1 MYQAA
6 VLNRSKINPYL
17 INQVL
22 QSSPEQLLIKVYDYA
37 VINSEKKDMI
47 KTNSAISELIGFLRF
62 DDDATK
68 NLSVSL
74 LRLYQFCQDQ
84 ARKSNFDVVTRILSE
99 LRVSWLQAI
108 ENKQAV

>member
-17 INQVL
+17 ANQVL

-37 VINSEKKDMI
+37 VINSEKNDMI

-62 DDDATK
+62 DDAAFKD
-68 NLSVSL
+68 LSVSL
-74 LRLYQFCQDQ
+74 LRLYQYCQDQ
-84 ARKSNFDVVTRILSE
+84 TRKSNFAVVTKILSE
-99 LRVSWLQAI
+99 LRESWIQAI
-108 ENKQAV
+108 QNKQAV

>member
-17 INQVL
+17 ANQVL

-62 DDDATK
+62 DDAATK
-68 NLSVSL
+68 NLSVNL

-84 ARKSNFDVVTRILSE
+84 ARKNNFTVVTKILSE
-99 LRVSWLQAI
+99 LRESWLQAI

>member
-17 INQVL
+17 ANQVL

-37 VINSEKKDMI
+37 IINSEKKDMV
-47 KTNSAISELIGFLRF
+47 KTNSALSELIGFLRF
-62 DDDATK
+62 DDETYKD
-68 NLSVSL
+68 LSISL

-84 ARKSNFDVVTRILSE
+84 ARKSNFGLVSKILTE
-99 LRVSWLQAI
+99 LRESWLKAI
-108 ENKQAV
+108 NNK

>member
-17 INQVL
+17 VNQVL

-37 VINSEKKDMI
+37 IINSEKKDMI
-47 KTNSAISELIGFLRF
+47 KTNTALSELIGFLKF
-62 DDDATK
+62 DDETFRD
-68 NLSVSL
+68 LSFRL

-84 ARKSNFDVVTRILSE
+84 ARKNNFEIVKKILTE
-99 LRVSWLQAI
+99 LRESWLQAI
-108 ENKQAV
+108 ETKQAV